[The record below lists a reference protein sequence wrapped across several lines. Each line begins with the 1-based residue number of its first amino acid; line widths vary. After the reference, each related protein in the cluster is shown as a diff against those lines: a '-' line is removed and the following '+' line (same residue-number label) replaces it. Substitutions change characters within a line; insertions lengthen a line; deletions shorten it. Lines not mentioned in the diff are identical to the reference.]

1 MWAAAPVKAQNAPSD
16 VTDGEIDRYKTIARN
31 ACIDSGAAAGA
42 PQDQVLAFC
51 GCVLDT
57 LTGSMTRPEW
67 QQAYFY
73 SMTDRSEEEKAVL
86 APHMAKIEVCRAKR

>member
-1 MWAAAPVKAQNAPSD
+1 M
-16 VTDGEIDRYKTIARN
+16 TDGEIDRYKMTARN

-73 SMTDRSEEEKAVL
+73 SIKDRAEDEKAVL
-86 APHMAKIEVCRAKR
+86 APHMAKIQACKRKQ